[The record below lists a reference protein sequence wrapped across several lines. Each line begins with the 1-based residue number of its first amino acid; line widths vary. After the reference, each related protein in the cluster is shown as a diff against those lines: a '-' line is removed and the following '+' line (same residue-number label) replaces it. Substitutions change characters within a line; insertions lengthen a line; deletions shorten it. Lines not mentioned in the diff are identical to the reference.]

1 MKVVIVLP
9 TYNERDNV
17 ASLID
22 DLQAQ
27 FLAMPHE
34 MSILVVDD
42 HSPDGTAEVVR
53 TVQAR
58 YPNVDLIEGKRE
70 GLGAAYVRGFRHAIA
85 AKEADVL
92 FEMDADFSHK
102 PEDIPRL
109 MAAVERGADF
119 VIGSRY
125 VDGGR
130 ISADWGLLRRLN
142 SRGGNLIAR
151 YVAGI
156 YRVRDCTAGFRAIRT
171 SLLRQI
177 DFSELHVQGYAFQ
190 LALLHAA
197 TSLRARVVE
206 IPVEFVDRRHG
217 VSKLG
222 LSDIVE
228 FILNAWWIRLQNS
241 RTLAK
246 FLIVGASGVAV
257 NLGMFSFLLAV
268 GMNKYIASPI
278 AIEVSIVSNFLF
290 NNYWTFRWR
299 KVRGGI
305 KLRGLKY
312 NVVSFLSLA
321 VSYTTFVA
329 LSVGLPH
336 VAPQVHQLIGI
347 IPAILVNYFL
357 NSYWTFR
364 HDPIEIAAVPGR
376 STGAN
381 SRNVRREEGK

>member
-17 ASLID
+17 AGLID
-22 DLQAQ
+22 DLQTQ

-58 YPNVDLIEGKRE
+58 YPNVDLIEGKKD
-70 GLGAAYVRGFRHAIA
+70 GLGAAYIRGFRHAIA
-85 AKEADVL
+85 VTGADVL

-102 PEDIPRL
+102 PEDVPRL
-109 MAAVERGADF
+109 MSQIERGADF

-125 VDGGR
+125 VESGR
-130 ISADWGLLRRLN
+130 ITADWGPMRKLT
-142 SRGGNLIAR
+142 SRVGNLVAR

-156 YRVRDCTAGFRAIRT
+156 YKVRDCTAGFRAIRA

-177 DFSELHVQGYAFQ
+177 DLSELRVRGYAFQ

-197 TSLRARVVE
+197 VMLRARVVE
-206 IPVEFVDRRHG
+206 IPVEFVERRHG

-222 LSDIVE
+222 PSDIVE
-228 FILNAWWIRLQNS
+228 FILNAWWIRLQSS

-268 GMNKYIASPI
+268 GMSKYIASPI

-299 KVRGGI
+299 KVRGGV

-312 NVVSFLSLA
+312 NVVSLLSLA
-321 VSYTTFVA
+321 VSYATFVA
-329 LSVGLPH
+329 LSVGFPH
-336 VAPQVHQLIGI
+336 VAPQVHQLVGI
-347 IPAILVNYFL
+347 VPATLVNYFL
-357 NSYWTFR
+357 NSYWTFK
-364 HDPIEIAAVPGR
+364 HDPVRLAATPGR

-381 SRNVRREEGK
+381 ARNLRREEDK